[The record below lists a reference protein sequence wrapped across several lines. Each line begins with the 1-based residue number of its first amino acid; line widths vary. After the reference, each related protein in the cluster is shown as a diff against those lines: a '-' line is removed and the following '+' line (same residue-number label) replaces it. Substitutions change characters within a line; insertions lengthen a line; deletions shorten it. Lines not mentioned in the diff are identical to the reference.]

1 MTMAMM
7 IECMYEYCMYEIKH
21 IFSWVD
27 SKDKEFYSFNF
38 DPTQLFLI
46 EGSLDKIWWF
56 HFILLKNSI
65 VLIILESRFET

>member
-46 EGSLDKIWWF
+46 EGSLYMDF
-56 HFILLKNSI
+56 VVSFYFIKKFN
-65 VLIILESRFET
+65 RFNNTGKSV